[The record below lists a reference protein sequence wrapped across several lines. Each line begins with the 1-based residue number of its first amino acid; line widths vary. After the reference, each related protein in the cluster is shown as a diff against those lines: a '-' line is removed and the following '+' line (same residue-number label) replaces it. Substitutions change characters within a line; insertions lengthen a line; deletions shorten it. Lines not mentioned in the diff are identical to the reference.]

1 MRFASRVWR
10 HIPAG
15 ANALHVGF
23 ILRAGGRWNRR
34 GRYGALYT
42 ALSPEGAIAEYR
54 KYFAQR
60 GMQDRPQTAHDLV
73 SIEVDVHPVIDLTEA
88 GNGIVDP
95 AATFLTGNSPEDFEK
110 CRALAD
116 DLRAAGFVAAIVP
129 SAAMPGAK
137 NLVIYIDG
145 PAQQIGIDDGGDRMC
160 MELG

>member
-1 MRFASRVWR
+1 MRFASKVWR

-60 GMQDRPQTAHDLV
+60 GMDNRPQTAHDIV
-73 SIEVDVHPVIDLTEA
+73 SIEVDVHPVIDLTDTY
-88 GNGIVDP
+88 NGIVDP
-95 AATFLTGNSPEDFEK
+95 AAAFLTGDSPEDFEK

-129 SAAMPGAK
+129 SAASPGEK

-145 PAQQIGIDDGGDRMC
+145 PAQQTALDQGTDRSRIK
-160 MELG
+160 